1 LKLCEKRGRVLSS
14 EQPTELLKQLKGE
27 EPMPSDNVARKRGK
41 AKIKISDKRKAATDR
56 IVDSY
61 SEDFDVK
68 MAVIQELIPLG
79 LKEVGKMLQN
89 EVRELAGDKHS
100 REGNNARWGF
110 QDGSVYLRDQKFPI
124 KVQRI
129 RNVEAG
135 EEVPLQSYQGLQKP
149 FDDHGG
155 AFKRLLHGLSTHQYE
170 ESSSL
175 AAEAF
180 GISASSLSKQ
190 FKRGSAN
197 KLRELQSRSLGQDD
211 FVAIFIDAKRYAD
224 DGIVVG
230 LGVTT
235 EGSKIVLGVEQIHSE
250 NSRAIEQ
257 WLDRLIE
264 RGLKYEDG
272 ILFIIDGSKGV
283 RKAIERKFGD
293 HALIQRCR
301 WHKRENV
308 VSYLDE
314 AQQTVFLRRLQDAY
328 SQTTYREAKDA
339 LNQLRQEL
347 ERVNQSA
354 ANSLLEGLEETLTIH
369 QLGLSPE
376 LARSLA
382 TTNCIEALMSQIGRY
397 TDKVDRW
404 HNSNQILRWTASAA
418 MDHEPRMNRIRGCQY
433 LKLLRLKLREIV
445 IARSCAKSPANTLET
460 VEVR

>member
-1 LKLCEKRGRVLSS
+1 
-14 EQPTELLKQLKGE
+14 
-27 EPMPSDNVARKRGK
+27 M
-41 AKIKISDKRKAATDR
+41 
-56 IVDSY
+56 
-61 SEDFDVK
+61 
-68 MAVIQELIPLG
+68 
-79 LKEVGKMLQN
+79 
-89 EVRELAGDKHS
+89 
-100 REGNNARWGF
+100 
-110 QDGSVYLRDQKFPI
+110 
-124 KVQRI
+124 
-129 RNVEAG
+129 
-135 EEVPLQSYQGLQKP
+135 
-149 FDDHGG
+149 
-155 AFKRLLHGLSTHQYE
+155 
-170 ESSSL
+170 
-175 AAEAF
+175 
-180 GISASSLSKQ
+180 
-190 FKRGSAN
+190 
-197 KLRELQSRSLGQDD
+197 
-211 FVAIFIDAKRYAD
+211 
-224 DGIVVG
+224 VG

-283 RKAIERKFGD
+283 RKAIERKFGV

-314 AQQTVFLRRLQDAY
+314 AQQTVFRRRLQDAY

-339 LNQLRQEL
+339 LEQLRQEL

-369 QLGLSPE
+369 LLGLSPE

-433 LKLLRLKLREIV
+433 LKLLRLKLQEIV
-445 IARSCAKSPANTLET
+445 SSRSSAKSPANNLEEV
-460 VEVR
+460 VEIR